1 MGTMTLRVVSDE
13 AEMVALNVPI
23 SRRFTTSSDDP
34 NRFNT
39 KPGDVV

>member
-1 MGTMTLRVVSDE
+1 MTLRVVSDE

-23 SRRFTTSSDDP
+23 SRRFTRSSDDP
-34 NRFNT
+34 MRVSN